1 MADFDLDIR
10 NYSINDLETFFKL
23 KKNYT
28 ESDIE
33 YKEYEIRE
41 QLISSGHVDKRLQK
55 DLIDFLKKAKEW
67 LVYAKF
73 DKSSATTEIPNR
85 MELNSNID
93 RRSSIEHN
101 LTPASKSVSNT
112 QRNMI
117 EHPER
122 SFVYTNSSDVFQGS
136 MNPLNTRFISQYV
149 TIDTRMREDQKT
161 NTSDFTIQLPTRL
174 KKVVSMQLSA
184 IEIPTTYFN
193 ISKHMG
199 NNFLFLR
206 VNQQMELDGPSTN
219 YETVITIPDGFYTES
234 LLITTIN
241 TLLCPRD
248 ENCEIINVDTV
259 FSYVVFMLDSGH
271 ETSNTN
277 RVTVMLD
284 FKYTM
289 ATTIKNIEL
298 DFRRG
303 AIGCDDDLKLNTKLG
318 WVLGFTKPLYTD
330 NVCFTGELPMN
341 INTIKYIYLSV
352 NDYQQNVNK
361 LFMSGYRTTNF
372 EDNVLAR
379 VSIKPP
385 YFRSV
390 IEDNFNLITEPRK
403 YFGPVDI
410 QKLHI
415 QLFDDYGQRLN
426 TNDMDFSFVL
436 LFKMIYD
443 L

>member
-1 MADFDLDIR
+1 MSDFDLDIQ
-10 NYSINDLETFFKL
+10 NYSIKDLEKFFKL

-28 ESDIE
+28 EADVE

-41 QLISSGHVDKRLQK
+41 QLISSGHVSKNLQK
-55 DLIDFLKKAKEW
+55 DLIDFLHKAKEM
-67 LVYAKF
+67 LV
-73 DKSSATTEIPNR
+73 SSCTILAPTEIPKNWKVDNNIPINAR
-85 MELNSNID
+85 STTTDFELS
-93 RRSSIEHN
+93 
-101 LTPASKSVSNT
+101 
-112 QRNMI
+112 RNQPII
-117 EHPER
+117 EHPDR
-122 SFVYTNSSDVFQGS
+122 PILYTNNSDVFQGT
-136 MNPLNTRFISQYV
+136 MNPLNVRFISQYV
-149 TIDTRMREDQKT
+149 TIDTRMREDHKT
-161 NTSDFTIQLPTRL
+161 NTSDFTIHLPTRL

-199 NNFLFLR
+199 NNFLFIR
-206 VNQQMELDGPSTN
+206 VNQQMDLIGPSTN
-219 YETVITIPDGFYTES
+219 YETVVIIPDGFYTES
-234 LLITTIN
+234 LLISTIN

-248 ENCEIINVDTV
+248 ECGNIINVDTV
-259 FSYVVFMLDSGH
+259 FSYVFFMLDSGH
-271 ETSNTN
+271 GTSETN

-284 FKYTM
+284 CKYDM

-298 DFRRG
+298 DFKRG
-303 AIGCDDDLKLNTKLG
+303 MVGCDDDLKLNTKLG
-318 WVLGFTKPLYTD
+318 WVLGFTKPVYTD

-341 INTIKYIYLSV
+341 IHTIKYIYLSV

-385 YFRSV
+385 FFRSV
-390 IEDNFNLITEPRK
+390 IEDHFNLITEPRK

-436 LFKMIYD
+436 LFKMVYD